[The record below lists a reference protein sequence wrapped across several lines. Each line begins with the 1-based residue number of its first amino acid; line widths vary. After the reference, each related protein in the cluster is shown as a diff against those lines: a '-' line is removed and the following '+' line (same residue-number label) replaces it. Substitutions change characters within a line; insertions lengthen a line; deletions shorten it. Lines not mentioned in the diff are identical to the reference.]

1 MLSFL
6 AMKAELGPDP
16 FIRQVS
22 RKARGVP
29 ERAGFMEGRAEGAWA
44 RAGRAD
50 GAFALHRGAGSVRTI
65 GRVWGTRD
73 GCAATRMRLT
83 PRNRPRYEGCD
94 GEFASRGFTP
104 TGK

>member
-1 MLSFL
+1 
-6 AMKAELGPDP
+6 MKAELGPDP

-22 RKARGVP
+22 MKARGVP
-29 ERAGFMEGRAEGAWA
+29 ERAGFMEGRAEGARA

-50 GAFALHRGAGSVRTI
+50 GAFALHRGAG
-65 GRVWGTRD
+65 RVWGTGN